1 MKETTL
7 REILKHDPCL
17 SGLKKLLNGLK
28 YSNPVTEDEKD
39 LPIKTLFIF
48 ENNGYDDCLWSLRCF
63 SGSANW
69 YRFKADIAESVLK
82 YFEKKYPDDNRP
94 RLAIEASR
102 NLADNLSDPAARSAA
117 YSAARSARS
126 AADSVRSV
134 DSAADSVRSAD
145 SAARSAADSARSVAY
160 SAARSVRSAVYCAA
174 DSVDSAYSVYS
185 EAYFA
190 ARFVD
195 SADSADSAAEE
206 QRQLNIEILKKY
218 IL

>member
-1 MKETTL
+1 MLWKIKFKITGEKMKETTL
-7 REILKHDPCL
+7 RKILKHDPC
-17 SGLKKLLNGLK
+17 SGGLKKLLNGLK

-82 YFEKKYPDDNRP
+82 YYENKYPDDNRP

-102 NLADNLSDPAARSAA
+102 NLADNLSDSAA
-117 YSAARSARS
+117 GSAAGYAADSAYYAANSAANS
-126 AADSVRSV
+126 AADSTAC
-134 DSAADSVRSAD
+134 SAAGSAYY
-145 SAARSAADSARSVAY
+145 AARYAADSAYYATY
-160 SAARSVRSAVYCAA
+160 YAAC
-174 DSVDSAYSVYS
+174 
-185 EAYFA
+185 
-190 ARFVD
+190 
-195 SADSADSAAEE
+195 SAAEE

>member
-48 ENNGYDDCLWSLRCF
+48 ENNGYEDCLWSLRCF

-102 NLADNLSDPAARSAA
+102 NLADNLSDPA
-117 YSAARSARS
+117 ARS

-206 QRQLNIEILKKY
+206 QRQLSIEILKKY